1 MSGLIN
7 RIERRGKSYL
17 RPIVRGK
24 EVKMVRP
31 FGEKN
36 KEKDL
41 VRQELARVRAT
52 AMEGSF
58 ET

>member
-1 MSGLIN
+1 MSGLIS

-17 RPIVRGK
+17 RPIMRGK

-41 VRQELARVRAT
+41 VRQELARVMTT
-52 AMEGSF
+52 AMEG
-58 ET
+58 